1 MLINQTGLK
10 CSESTFSYLLDIF
23 PIPRS
28 ILSLKTW
35 NVLIYFTVCIPRYV
49 APCVLHVAAA
59 SNASHLHARVRKKWE
74 QTRGKLSEL
83 KLAFH
88 SGSY

>member
-49 APCVLHVAAA
+49 APCVLHVAAV
-59 SNASHLHARVRKKWE
+59 LVMPRICM
-74 QTRGKLSEL
+74 
-83 KLAFH
+83 LALEK
-88 SGSY
+88 SGSKREENLAS